1 MCIRDR
7 NRSICWE
14 LNVSQ
19 NHLSLRHIH
28 YLLLLLLCCPWLEWL
43 TVKSFQLCSSH
54 AMNLFCGAL
63 KLSNLGTLD
72 LTSCSILDSGLVIL
86 GKAVSRH
93 QWLMHLRM
101 FENRFTDRGLAKF
114 LRLFIGNRYSR
125 MTFLGVKMNT
135 EHEKILKEINL
146 FRSAN
151 NMTTMIPS
159 FESRPFFVN
168 SLQDITTLN
177 TLDQLKDEK
186 LKQQLLPSV
195 AETVDNMVTK
205 GLKQKYL

>member
-1 MCIRDR
+1 
-7 NRSICWE
+7 
-14 LNVSQ
+14 
-19 NHLSLRHIH
+19 
-28 YLLLLLLCCPWLEWL
+28 
-43 TVKSFQLCSSH
+43 
-54 AMNLFCGAL
+54 MNLFCGAL

-146 FRSAN
+146 FRSEN
-151 NMTTMIPS
+151 NMTTMTQS
-159 FESRPFFVN
+159 FESRQSFVN
-168 SLQDITTLN
+168 SFHDVTTLN
-177 TLDQLKDEK
+177 TLDTLKIVEK
-186 LKQQLLPSV
+186 LKQKVLS
-195 AETVDNMVTK
+195 
-205 GLKQKYL
+205 